1 MIYLQIFLFQDWW
14 QNFIWAIGGNE
25 VDAVI
30 PIWQLALRTVIV
42 YGVALFL
49 IRVAKRR
56 FMGGF
61 TTFDILLGFVVGSVL
76 SRAIT
81 GAIRF
86 VDMIV
91 VISILIFLHWII
103 AAITYKNDEVSNYV
117 KDSKRKLIE
126 DGKIDEDAMQ
136 ESKIGKNDLLQA
148 LREKGQVEKPEEVK
162 SAYLERDG
170 TITVIPNGCNAHIV
184 EIDVKE
190 NIQTVK
196 IKIEH

>member
-1 MIYLQIFLFQDWW
+1 MFYPGLFLFQDWW
-14 QNFIWAIGGNE
+14 QDFIWAIGGSE
-25 VDAVI
+25 ISSPI

-61 TTFDILLGFVVGSVL
+61 TTFDILLGFVVGSIL

-86 VDMIV
+86 IDMIV
-91 VISILIFLHWII
+91 VVSVLIALHWII
-103 AAITYKNDEVSNYV
+103 AAFTYKHDEVSEYV
-117 KDSKRKLIE
+117 KNSARKLIE
-126 DGKIDEDAMQ
+126 DGKIDEDAME

-148 LREKGQVEKPEEVK
+148 LREKGGVEKPEEVK

-170 TITVIPNGCNAHIV
+170 TITVIPRSCDTHIV
-184 EIDVKE
+184 DVEIKE
-190 NIQTVK
+190 NVQTVK

>member
-1 MIYLQIFLFQDWW
+1 MIYLQTLLFQIWW
-14 QNFIWAIGGNE
+14 QDFIWVIGGSEINSP
-25 VDAVI
+25 I

-61 TTFDILLGFVVGSVL
+61 TTFDILLGFVVGSIL

-81 GAIRF
+81 GTIRLI
-86 VDMIV
+86 DMVV
-91 VISILIFLHWII
+91 VISILIALHWII
-103 AAITYKNDEVSNYV
+103 AAITYKSDNASEYV

-126 DGKIDEDAMQ
+126 DGKVIEDAMQ
-136 ESKIGKNDLLQA
+136 KSKIGKNDLLQA
-148 LREKGQVEKPEEVK
+148 LREKGGVEKPEQVK

-170 TITVIPNGCNAHIV
+170 TITVIPHSCDTHIV
-184 EIDVKE
+184 EVDIKE
-190 NIQTVK
+190 NIQIVK

>member
-1 MIYLQIFLFQDWW
+1 MLEEWW
-14 QNFIWAIGGNE
+14 NSFIWIIGGNE
-25 VDAVI
+25 IDAVM
-30 PIWQLALRTVIV
+30 PVWQLALRTIAV
-42 YGVALFL
+42 YGIALL
-49 IRVAKRR
+49 IIRVAKRR

-81 GAIRF
+81 GTVRF
-86 VDMIV
+86 VDMFV
-91 VISILIFLHWII
+91 VVAVLVIMHWAMSVIGYYAGSFISK
-103 AAITYKNDEVSNYV
+103 TVKNSARQLV
-117 KDSKRKLIE
+117 KDGEMIEEEMRKSKLGEHDLMQAVRHE
-126 DGKIDEDAMQ
+126 ANID
-136 ESKIGKNDLLQA
+136 SL
-148 LREKGQVEKPEEVK
+148 EKVK

-170 TITVIPNGCNAHIV
+170 TITVITNGCDAHII

>member
-1 MIYLQIFLFQDWW
+1 MIYLQILLFQDWW
-14 QNFIWAIGGNE
+14 QNFIWMIGGSEINSP
-25 VDAVI
+25 I
-30 PIWQLALRTVIV
+30 PIWQLILRTVIV

-61 TTFDILLGFVVGSVL
+61 TTFDILLGFVVGSIL

-81 GAIRF
+81 GAIRLI
-86 VDMIV
+86 DMIV
-91 VISILIFLHWII
+91 VVSVLIALHWII
-103 AAITYKNDEVSNYV
+103 AAITYKNDKVSDYV
-117 KDSKRKLIE
+117 KNSERKLIE
-126 DGKIDEDAMQ
+126 DGKIVEDAME

-148 LREKGQVEKPEEVK
+148 LREKGGVEKPEQVK

-170 TITVIPNGCNAHIV
+170 TITVIPHGCKTHVVDV
-184 EIDVKE
+184 EIKE

>member
-1 MIYLQIFLFQDWW
+1 MIFLFQNWW
-14 QNFIWAIGGNE
+14 QDFIWAIGGSE
-25 VDAVI
+25 ISSPI

-61 TTFDILLGFVVGSVL
+61 TTFDILLGFVVGSIM

-81 GAIRF
+81 GAIRLI
-86 VDMIV
+86 DMIV
-91 VISILIFLHWII
+91 VVSILIALHWII
-103 AAITYKNDEVSNYV
+103 AAFTYKNDKVSEYV
-117 KDSKRKLIE
+117 KNSARKLIE
-126 DGKIDEDAMQ
+126 DGKIDEDAME

-148 LREKGQVEKPEEVK
+148 LREKGGVEKPEEVK

-170 TITVIPNGCNAHIV
+170 TITVIPRSCDTHIV
-184 EIDVKE
+184 EVDIKE
-190 NIQTVK
+190 NVQTVK

>member
-1 MIYLQIFLFQDWW
+1 MIYLEIFLFQDWW
-14 QNFIWAIGGNE
+14 QDFIWAIGGSE
-25 VDAVI
+25 ISSPI

-61 TTFDILLGFVVGSVL
+61 TTFDILLGFVVGSIM

-81 GAIRF
+81 GAIRLI
-86 VDMIV
+86 DMIV
-91 VISILIFLHWII
+91 VVSILIALHWII
-103 AAITYKNDEVSNYV
+103 AAFTYKNDKVSEYV
-117 KDSKRKLIE
+117 KNSARKLIE
-126 DGKIDEDAMQ
+126 DGKIDEDAME

-148 LREKGQVEKPEEVK
+148 LREKGGVEKPEEVK

-170 TITVIPNGCNAHIV
+170 TITVIPRSCDTHIV
-184 EIDVKE
+184 EVDIKE
-190 NIQTVK
+190 NVQTVK